1 MGAPLGVR
9 LSDGEIIR
17 AETVT
22 VGIGIVP
29 AVEPLLHAGLKGGN
43 GVAVD
48 AQWGTSVS
56 DIFAIGDRV
65 LHTSVYAAAEAMRL
79 EYVQNASD
87 QAAVVAKVLTGAP
100 ARYDAVPWFG
110 SDQ

>member
-1 MGAPLGVR
+1 MPLGVR

-56 DIFAIGDRV
+56 AFCNRRLCAKHQRLYRGRGHAPGV
-65 LHTSVYAAAEAMRL
+65 RAER
-79 EYVQNASD
+79 
-87 QAAVVAKVLTGAP
+87 
-100 ARYDAVPWFG
+100 
-110 SDQ
+110 

>member
-1 MGAPLGVR
+1 
-9 LSDGEIIR
+9 
-17 AETVT
+17 
-22 VGIGIVP
+22 
-29 AVEPLLHAGLKGGN
+29 
-43 GVAVD
+43 
-48 AQWGTSVS
+48 
-56 DIFAIGDRV
+56 
-65 LHTSVYAAAEAMRL
+65 MRL